1 MKLWQGLGY
10 YSRARNLQRAARQIM
25 EEHGGIFP
33 STYEEIRALSGVG
46 DYTAGA
52 ISSIAFGLPV
62 PAVDG
67 NVLRVAARVTGD
79 EGDIAAPA
87 TKKRVTA
94 ALAEIIP
101 LDAPG
106 DFNQAMMELGA
117 TVCLPNGAP
126 LCDLCPARAFC
137 TARLSRPDR
146 PAAGEGGQEGPEG
159 GGAHRLSHL
168 PRKPGGPAAQAGTGA
183 SGRAVGVPQRALS
196 RRGRPGPL
204 GHCSRLPP
212 ERRDGEAYLH
222 PHRVAHVRPGG
233 GGGLPRAAG
242 GVGLGGPGCPGPGIR
257 RPQRLPALSRGG
269 GGEAGTF
276 LTGGGNA
283 MICDLCPRRCGALRT
298 EERGLGRC
306 RMPELPVLARAALH
320 RWEEPPISGT
330 RGSGTIFFSGCSLG
344 CVFCQNEEISHRDF
358 GKAVTL
364 ERLARICGELVDQG
378 AHNLNFVNPTH
389 YAHVVGRLL
398 EEHPQPVPVVWNS
411 GGYDRVDTLRA
422 LEGKIQIYLPD
433 LKYLDS
439 DAAGRY
445 SGASD
450 YPQTAQAAIREMVR
464 QTGPCAFDGDGLLT
478 RGVVIRH
485 LILPGQVSQAK
496 AVMDWVAAEFGPGTV
511 LFSLMSQY
519 TPWGRSAE
527 FPEIHRRLRAGEMR
541 AAAEYMANLG
551 LEGFTQERT
560 SAQREYTPPFDLT
573 GVAGEGGAL

>member
-1 MKLWQGLGY
+1 
-10 YSRARNLQRAARQIM
+10 
-25 EEHGGIFP
+25 
-33 STYEEIRALSGVG
+33 
-46 DYTAGA
+46 
-52 ISSIAFGLPV
+52 
-62 PAVDG
+62 
-67 NVLRVAARVTGD
+67 
-79 EGDIAAPA
+79 
-87 TKKRVTA
+87 
-94 ALAEIIP
+94 
-101 LDAPG
+101 
-106 DFNQAMMELGA
+106 
-117 TVCLPNGAP
+117 
-126 LCDLCPARAFC
+126 
-137 TARLSRPDR
+137 
-146 PAAGEGGQEGPEG
+146 
-159 GGAHRLSHL
+159 
-168 PRKPGGPAAQAGTGA
+168 
-183 SGRAVGVPQRALS
+183 
-196 RRGRPGPL
+196 
-204 GHCSRLPP
+204 
-212 ERRDGEAYLH
+212 
-222 PHRVAHVRPGG
+222 
-233 GGGLPRAAG
+233 
-242 GVGLGGPGCPGPGIR
+242 
-257 RPQRLPALSRGG
+257 
-269 GGEAGTF
+269 
-276 LTGGGNA
+276 

-560 SAQREYTPPFDLT
+560 RAQREYTPPFDLT